1 MVSLHDNT
9 SIATS
14 FNQQQLQSQLDDLQ
28 AEGSNSVNS
37 ADLEEVNHLKEIQH
51 VSPIPVLKEMKN
63 EKLSEWRKL
72 EKQMLTE
79 EDLVTPEKLRRIPNQ
94 EVEQSYEQIQIE
106 LFDDDNPEGAE
117 LGATKQERNTFHRQT
132 LIIDDEKVAAIE
144 KTGYPRTYI
153 MASLNNDDLNHA
165 TTFYYL
171 LQAAK
176 EY

>member
-1 MVSLHDNT
+1 
-9 SIATS
+9 
-14 FNQQQLQSQLDDLQ
+14 
-28 AEGSNSVNS
+28 
-37 ADLEEVNHLKEIQH
+37 
-51 VSPIPVLKEMKN
+51 
-63 EKLSEWRKL
+63 
-72 EKQMLTE
+72 MLTE
-79 EDLVTPEKLRRIPNQ
+79 EDVVTPEKVRKMAEP

-106 LFDDDNPEGAE
+106 LFDDANTEGAE
-117 LGATKQERNTFHRQT
+117 LGVTKQERNTFHRQT

-144 KTGYPRTYI
+144 KTGYPRAYI